1 MKSHSIFNDQ
11 RLDKE
16 YDSLVSEM
24 VTGGSAVINRS
35 CTNASARKSAYRFIN
50 NPKVTL
56 SAIASDMI
64 KQLMSNIQTLNIKE
78 ILVAQDTM
86 EVVRENIVKR
96 LGKGGREVLEC
107 ARTNKGM
114 RSHSAIVMDGLSGM
128 PLGIGYL
135 HIWGRT
141 PKPLSEVKEEDYKED
156 RKRQPSYYIKDPDT
170 GKTRYKYNIPI
181 MERDSESSRW
191 IDAPNAIRKAIDESV
206 HIIMVQDREGDMYPV
221 LTLSSELTNFDIV
234 VRAAKKR
241 KVKLP
246 GGDTKG
252 LFEYTESVTAAATRE
267 ITISGGPRKRKRKA
281 TVEIKYGEV
290 TVLRP
295 HSPVYPQKSVDL
307 YFVRVQEVNKPKNQS
322 EDIDW
327 LLLTTLQ
334 VADLA
339 SAEKVIGYYR
349 RRWFI
354 EDFHRLLKK
363 KGFGIEDIQVESP
376 HAFEINL
383 AVCIKSAYETA
394 LLKKGFDSNDD
405 TSPATLVFTPLEMKI
420 VDNLNKEFNTEKKI
434 YKNPFKKGSLAW
446 AAWAVACEGG
456 WSAMPSQPKPGLI
469 TFKRGIDRIQTIY
482 QYLSKGGDLWVKDS
496 AFGTCNRKTRP
507 IAYMPKARPLQ
518 QSRQTQF
525 MAHGQS
531 SAGCGKAD
539 LPVEEKMRTF
549 VNISVKN

>member
-1 MKSHSIFNDQ
+1 MKSHSIFNDI

-35 CTNASARKSAYRFIN
+35 CTDASAKKSAYRFIN

-56 SAIASDMI
+56 SAISSDMVG
-64 KQLMSNIQTLNIKE
+64 QLNSNIQILNIKE
-78 ILVAQDTM
+78 VLVAQDTM

-96 LGKGGREVLEC
+96 LGKGGREILEC

-141 PKPLSEVKEEDYKED
+141 PKPLSEVKEEDYRED

-191 IDAPNAIRKAIDESV
+191 IDTANAIRNAIDESV
-206 HIIMVQDREGDMYPV
+206 HIIMVQDREGDMFPM
-221 LTLSSELTNFDIV
+221 LTLSSELTNLDIV

-246 GGDTKG
+246 DGDTMG

-267 ITISGGPRKRKRKA
+267 ITINGGPRKRKRKA
-281 TVEIKYGEV
+281 TVEIKYGKV

-334 VADLA
+334 VPDLE

-456 WSAMPSQPKPGLI
+456 WSARPSQPKPGLI

-482 QYLSKGGDLWVKDS
+482 QYLSKREV
-496 AFGTCNRKTRP
+496 TC
-507 IAYMPKARPLQ
+507 
-518 QSRQTQF
+518 
-525 MAHGQS
+525 G
-531 SAGCGKAD
+531 
-539 LPVEEKMRTF
+539 
-549 VNISVKN
+549 

>member
-1 MKSHSIFNDQ
+1 M
-11 RLDKE
+11 
-16 YDSLVSEM
+16 
-24 VTGGSAVINRS
+24 
-35 CTNASARKSAYRFIN
+35 
-50 NPKVTL
+50 
-56 SAIASDMI
+56 
-64 KQLMSNIQTLNIKE
+64 
-78 ILVAQDTM
+78 
-86 EVVRENIVKR
+86 
-96 LGKGGREVLEC
+96 
-107 ARTNKGM
+107 
-114 RSHSAIVMDGLSGM
+114 
-128 PLGIGYL
+128 
-135 HIWGRT
+135 
-141 PKPLSEVKEEDYKED
+141 
-156 RKRQPSYYIKDPDT
+156 
-170 GKTRYKYNIPI
+170 
-181 MERDSESSRW
+181 
-191 IDAPNAIRKAIDESV
+191 
-206 HIIMVQDREGDMYPV
+206 
-221 LTLSSELTNFDIV
+221 
-234 VRAAKKR
+234 
-241 KVKLP
+241 KLP
-246 GGDTKG
+246 DGDTKG

-281 TVEIKYGEV
+281 TVEIKYGMV

-334 VADLA
+334 VTDLE

-420 VDNLNKEFNTEKKI
+420 VDNLNKEFNPEKKI

-482 QYLSKGGDLWVKDS
+482 QYLSKGG
-496 AFGTCNRKTRP
+496 
-507 IAYMPKARPLQ
+507 
-518 QSRQTQF
+518 
-525 MAHGQS
+525 
-531 SAGCGKAD
+531 
-539 LPVEEKMRTF
+539 
-549 VNISVKN
+549 